1 MTFKLSTWLLAALA
15 GGALVAGCGS
25 SSTSTS
31 TTQSGTS
38 STTSSTASSTATTA
52 APLTPE
58 QAKQAAS
65 TCKKG
70 IQKESAIP
78 QSAKAK
84 LEQTCEKVGSGGAE
98 AALHQVAEEACV
110 QLVKASHI
118 PEGAART
125 RALSVCKVNSTVSK

>member
-1 MTFKLSTWLLAALA
+1 MTSKLSTWLLAALA

-31 TTQSGTS
+31 TTQSGGTS
-38 STTSSTASSTATTA
+38 AATTT

-58 QAKQAAS
+58 QAKKAAS
-65 TCKKG
+65 TCKQG

-110 QLVKASHI
+110 QLVNASHI
-118 PEGAART
+118 PAGAART

>member
-25 SSTSTS
+25 SSTSTTT
-31 TTQSGTS
+31 TTQSGG
-38 STTSSTASSTATTA
+38 TTTQSGGTGTATTT

-58 QAKQAAS
+58 QAKKAAS
-65 TCKKG
+65 TCKQG

>member
-1 MTFKLSTWLLAALA
+1 MTLKLSTWLLAALA

-31 TTQSGTS
+31 TTQSGG
-38 STTSSTASSTATTA
+38 TTA
-52 APLTPE
+52 AATTPPLTPE
-58 QAKQAAS
+58 QAKKAAS
-65 TCKKG
+65 TCKQG

-78 QSAKAK
+78 ESAKAK

-110 QLVKASHI
+110 QLVDASHI
-118 PEGAART
+118 PAGAART
-125 RALSVCKVNSTVSK
+125 RALSVCKVNGTVSK

>member
-1 MTFKLSTWLLAALA
+1 MTSKLSTWLLAALA

-31 TTQSGTS
+31 TTGSGGT
-38 STTSSTASSTATTA
+38 TATSA
-52 APLTPE
+52 APLTPA
-58 QAKQAAS
+58 QAKQAAT
-65 TCKKG
+65 TCKQG

-84 LEQTCEKVGSGGAE
+84 LEQTCEKVGTGGAE

-125 RALSVCKVNSTVSK
+125 RALSVCKVNTTVSK

>member
-1 MTFKLSTWLLAALA
+1 MTSKLSTWLLVALA

-31 TTQSGTS
+31 TTQSGGTN
-38 STTSSTASSTATTA
+38 TATTA
-52 APLTPE
+52 APLTPA
-58 QAKQAAS
+58 QAKQAAT
-65 TCKKG
+65 TCKQG
-70 IQKESAIP
+70 IQKVSGIP

-98 AALHQVAEEACV
+98 AALHQVAAEACE

-118 PEGAART
+118 PAGAART
-125 RALSVCKVNSTVSK
+125 RALSVCKVNTTVSK

>member
-1 MTFKLSTWLLAALA
+1 MTSKLSTWLLAALA

-31 TTQSGTS
+31 TTQSGGS
-38 STTSSTASSTATTA
+38 GTATTP

-84 LEQTCEKVGSGGAE
+84 LEQTCEKVGTGGAE
-98 AALHQVAEEACV
+98 AALRQVAEEACV
-110 QLVKASHI
+110 QLVNASHI
-118 PEGAART
+118 PAGAART
-125 RALSVCKVNSTVSK
+125 RALSVCKVNSTVGK

>member
-31 TTQSGTS
+31 TQSGG
-38 STTSSTASSTATTA
+38 TTA
-52 APLTPE
+52 ASTTTLCPE
-58 QAKQAAS
+58 QAKQAAA

-78 QSAKAK
+78 QSDKAK

-98 AALHQVAEEACV
+98 AALHQVAEEACI
-110 QLVKASHI
+110 QLVDASHI
-118 PEGAART
+118 PAGAART
-125 RALSVCKVNSTVSK
+125 RALSVCKVNSTVGK